1 MINHLVKARSLDSDL
16 LGSLHSLKHVHGSFG
31 ERSGVSHALEMKVSL
46 CGFVYIRKYRRN
58 VTVFMF

>member
-1 MINHLVKARSLDSDL
+1 MINHLVKALDSDL
-16 LGSLHSLKHVHGSFG
+16 LGSLLLLKRVHGSFG

-46 CGFVYIRKYRRN
+46 RGFVYIRKYRRN